1 MTIALTSRG
10 LEDGKLETYPGAW
23 KDPLLKIKAKDRGSS
38 ASIEHLPGTRKSAGS
53 ISVRQ

>member
-10 LEDGKLETYPGAW
+10 LEDGKLETYPGTW
-23 KDPLLKIKAKDRGSS
+23 KDPLLKIKAKDRGGS